1 MNDSLLFATT
11 PYAAAFIFAVGAL
24 TRLSLERQRR
34 QLPPT
39 VFAGRP
45 VTTVALLG
53 IIATHAAMW
62 ILPGGLLA
70 WNQSVPRLIALELLL
85 FALGIAA
92 GIGVS
97 LLVASSL
104 REPAR
109 VPSKALANTQPK
121 ALANTSAAQSS
132 AQSGAQVNART
143 ADVAFLGVL
152 LITIVSGVLIAARY
166 RWASS
171 WSAITLTPYVH
182 SLFALEPDLR
192 LVALPYLVK
201 LHVFSGIVLV
211 ALLPL
216 TSVMS
221 LLLVPVHRLLD
232 LLLTPIVTV
241 TTRQAKRVGDWA
253 NESGRQLM
261 WPDEEED

>member
-1 MNDSLLFATT
+1 MNDTLLFATT
-11 PYAAAFIFAVGAL
+11 PYAAAFIFVVGTL

-85 FALGIAA
+85 FGLGIAA
-92 GIGVS
+92 GVGVS

-104 REPAR
+104 REPPK
-109 VPSKALANTQPK
+109 VQTKALANK
-121 ALANTSAAQSS
+121 SA
-132 AQSGAQVNART
+132 AQVNART

-152 LITIVSGVLIAARY
+152 LITIISGVVMAARY

-221 LLLVPVHRLLD
+221 LMLAPVHRLLD

-241 TTRQAKRVGDWA
+241 TTRQAKRIGDWA
-253 NESGRQLM
+253 SESGRRLM

>member
-1 MNDSLLFATT
+1 MNDSVLFAIA
-11 PYAAAFIFAVGAL
+11 PYAAAFIFVVGTL
-24 TRLSLERQRR
+24 TRVSLDRQRR

-62 ILPGGLLA
+62 TLPGGLLA

-104 REPAR
+104 REPLSVQTHR
-109 VPSKALANTQPK
+109 ST
-121 ALANTSAAQSS
+121 
-132 AQSGAQVNART
+132 AQVNART

-152 LITIVSGVLIAARY
+152 LITIVSGVLMAARY

-221 LLLVPVHRLLD
+221 LLLVPMHRLLD
-232 LLLTPIVTV
+232 LLLTPIVTMA
-241 TTRQAKRVGDWA
+241 TRQAKRIGDWA
-253 NESGRQLM
+253 NESGRHLM